1 MITVLDAPVSWQR
14 QLLKIDCMRNKILTQ
29 GSQIIRSK
37 IQDFFQT
44 CFEKQQFTSKIEW
57 DLTTEKNNASALAVP
72 LKKNSRFFITF
83 PNFFKNS
90 RIWTNP
96 ADICKR

>member
-1 MITVLDAPVSWQR
+1 
-14 QLLKIDCMRNKILTQ
+14 MRNKILTQ
-29 GSQIIRSK
+29 GSHRLLDPKFKTFSSLVSK
-37 IQDFFQT
+37 
-44 CFEKQQFTSKIEW
+44 KQFTSKIEW

-83 PNFFKNS
+83 PDFFKNS

>member
-1 MITVLDAPVSWQR
+1 
-14 QLLKIDCMRNKILTQ
+14 MRNKILTP

-72 LKKNSRFFITF
+72 LKKTPDFLSLFQTF
-83 PNFFKNS
+83 SKIRESERTLLTSANGK
-90 RIWTNP
+90 
-96 ADICKR
+96 